1 MPYSGIVY
9 GEQKPTYYSVK
20 GAGSDLVLKLSAEH
34 MPEGA
39 SFDAEKGRF
48 FWQPEPSQ
56 TGEHTVVFVVDDG
69 IIPEKTSV
77 LFIIE

>member
-1 MPYSGIVY
+1 M
-9 GEQKPTYYSVK
+9 
-20 GAGSDLVLKLSAEH
+20 VLKLSAEH
-34 MPEGA
+34 KPEGA

-48 FWQPEPSQ
+48 FWQPESSQ